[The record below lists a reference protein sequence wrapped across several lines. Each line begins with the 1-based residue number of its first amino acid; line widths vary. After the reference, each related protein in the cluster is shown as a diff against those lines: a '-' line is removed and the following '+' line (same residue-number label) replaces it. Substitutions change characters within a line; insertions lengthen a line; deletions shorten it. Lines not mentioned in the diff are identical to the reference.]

1 MLSSSTNIKIPT
13 AVGAVLARL
22 RRSIRLYVA
31 AEGVAAVVVCL
42 GCLFWIGLLVDW
54 GLEPGVDFR
63 LLGWIVAVAVLLLVT
78 YRYLL
83 RRLVAPLSNT
93 SLALLL
99 ERSDPRLADHVA
111 TAVSLAGDYGSPDP
125 LREEFS
131 RRTCVAATEA
141 VSKIQLGRLLDARAV
156 RRAAAI
162 ALFLAV
168 SIALFGCFAKNTTN
182 IFLRRLA
189 LSGESWPRQVRL
201 TVLDFTEQEDG
212 YRIATMARH
221 DDFELTVHADIEG
234 RLQAPS
240 KVQIRFQLPDGRR
253 GQDYL
258 TRVGSAVAGRDKHQA
273 YRYVFK
279 NVRDDLTF
287 DVYGGDDRVTN
298 LRLRVVNRPEL
309 VHVQLD
315 CSFPEYLQRAPQS
328 LRFVRNA
335 RIPMGTKVHV
345 RAAASKPL
353 VQARATSIERDYE
366 QICSFAEVPTEEV
379 EFDYGVLE
387 GDDMLLIDLQDTY
400 GVSSGEPYRLSL
412 SVVAD
417 EVPQVSV
424 HLEGIGSAITPA
436 AQIPVA
442 GFVTDDYGLQDVW
455 FEYSLDGGSEHAQP
469 FTGDVQQ
476 KTVIEVA
483 ERLDV
488 RDGLAAADG
497 HRVVPVT
504 GQKLTIGVVARDRC
518 NIGSE
523 PREGR
528 SQEFQLDVVSP
539 ADLLLRIERRELAYR
554 QRLEAIY
561 DKVVDTRGLLARI
574 EFHGEAAAE
583 PAAEEETPSADSQRE
598 ETLRRLR
605 LAGSRQNITQAA
617 DEVLN
622 VAEGFTHL
630 HNQLV
635 NNRIE
640 DSELKHRLKL
650 EIADPLREISQ
661 EKMPPLEL
669 QLDFVIAN
677 LASQD
682 EAATGLDQAIGM
694 TDEILADMQYV
705 LERMRE
711 LETYNEVLA
720 LLRGIMSEQ
729 DRLNDQT
736 KKLRK
741 IDLRS
746 LLKE

>member
-1 MLSSSTNIKIPT
+1 MLSSSTNIKIPA
-13 AVGAVLARL
+13 AVSAVLARL

-31 AEGVAAVVVCL
+31 AEGVAAVVICL
-42 GCLFWIGLLVDW
+42 GFLFWIGLLVDW
-54 GLEPGVDFR
+54 GLEPSVDLR
-63 LLGWIVAVAVLLLVT
+63 VLGWIVAIAVLLLVT

-111 TAVSLAGDYGSPDP
+111 TAVSLAGDYGSPDL

-162 ALFLAV
+162 ALFLVV

-253 GQDYL
+253 GQDYF

-287 DVYGGDDRVTN
+287 DVYGGDDRVTK
-298 LRLRVVNRPEL
+298 LRLRVVDRPEL

-315 CSFPEYLQRAPQS
+315 CSFPEYLQRDPQS

-335 RIPMGTKVHV
+335 RIPMGAKVHV

-353 VQARATSIERDYE
+353 REARVTSVERDYE

-400 GVSSGEPYRLSL
+400 GVSSSEPYRLSV

-442 GFVTDDYGLQDVW
+442 GLVTDDYGLQDVW

-469 FTGDVQQ
+469 FVGDVQQ

-497 HRVVPVT
+497 DRVVPVT

-518 NIGSE
+518 DIGSE

-528 SQEFQLDVVSP
+528 SQEFQLDIVSP

-554 QRLEAIY
+554 QRFEAIY
-561 DKVVDTRGLLARI
+561 DKVADTRGLLARI
-574 EFHGEAAAE
+574 EFREE
-583 PAAEEETPSADSQRE
+583 PVAEEETPSADSQRE

-605 LAGSRQNITQAA
+605 LAGSRQNVTQAA

-622 VAEGFTHL
+622 VAEGFSHL
-630 HNQLV
+630 HDQLV
-635 NNRIE
+635 NNRID

-677 LASQD
+677 LASHD
-682 EAATGLDQAIGM
+682 EAATSLGQAIGM

-711 LETYNEVLA
+711 LETYNEVVA

>member
-1 MLSSSTNIKIPT
+1 MLPSSTNIKIPA
-13 AVGAVLARL
+13 AVSAVLARL

-63 LLGWIVAVAVLLLVT
+63 VLGWIVAIAVLGLVT

-111 TAVSLAGDYGSPDP
+111 TAVSLAGDYGSPDS

-131 RRTCVAATEA
+131 HRTCVAATEA
-141 VSKIQLGRLLDARAV
+141 VSKIQLGRLLNARAV
-156 RRAAAI
+156 RRATAI
-162 ALFLAV
+162 ALFLVV
-168 SIALFGCFAKNTTN
+168 SIALFGCFAKSTTN

-201 TVLDFTEQEDG
+201 TVLDFTEREDG

-253 GQDYL
+253 GQDYF

-279 NVRDDLTF
+279 NVRDELTF

-298 LRLRVVNRPEL
+298 LRLRVVDRPEL

-315 CSFPEYLQRAPQS
+315 CSFPEYLQRTPQS

-353 VQARATSIERDYE
+353 REARATSVERDYE
-366 QICSFAEVPTEEV
+366 QICSFAEGPTEEV

-400 GVSSGEPYRLSL
+400 GVSSGEPYRLSV

-417 EVPQVSV
+417 EVPRVSV

-442 GFVTDDYGLQDVW
+442 GLVTDDYGLQDIW

-469 FTGDVQQ
+469 FTGDAQQ

-554 QRLEAIY
+554 QRFEAIY
-561 DKVVDTRGLLARI
+561 DKVADTRGLLARI
-574 EFHGEAAAE
+574 EFRAEAAAE
-583 PAAEEETPSADSQRE
+583 EEIPSADFQRE

-605 LAGSRQNITQAA
+605 LAGSRQNVTQAA

-635 NNRIE
+635 NNRID

-669 QLDFVIAN
+669 QLDFVMAN
-677 LASQD
+677 LASYE
-682 EAATGLDQAIGM
+682 EAAAGLDQAIGM

-711 LETYNEVLA
+711 LETYNEVVA

-729 DRLNDQT
+729 DRLNEQT